1 MQVEPEVLPSLA
13 VSLLDRFG
21 SVLAVQV
28 LVEPVPRS
36 MMMLRMNQTQRQL
49 TMMVEPE
56 PTPSMAVLVLRQHLD
71 LEQSVPPLAGL
82 SLRRRPHP

>member
-13 VSLLDRFG
+13 VPLLDRFG
-21 SVLAVQV
+21 PVQAVQV

-36 MMMLRMNQTQRQL
+36 MMLLRMNQTQRQL

-71 LEQSVPPLAGL
+71 LVQPVPPLAGL
-82 SLRRRPHP
+82 SLRRPPHP

>member
-1 MQVEPEVLPSLA
+1 MVEPALPQSLPA
-13 VSLLDRFG
+13 PVLDRFG

-36 MMMLRMNQTQRQL
+36 MMLLRMNQRQL
-49 TMMVEPE
+49 PMMVEPE
-56 PTPSMAVLVLRQHLD
+56 LQPSMAVLMLPQHLE
-71 LEQSVPPLAGL
+71 LVQPVPPLAGL